1 MKKVVACVIV
11 CCILLCLFAACG
23 KAETYMELYVSGE
36 IPKNTI
42 IKQDTNNK
50 ILKIEEGEN
59 FSWICTVSK
68 KTWDTYFNMAT
79 EQFRKDIIKYLNQ
92 EIHPS
97 FINIVNY
104 KINEDF
110 SEAEIYVDLMITHGY
125 WISMNDFSAATIEIK
140 SAGKQFRYTL
150 FGDYNFDCK
159 IYFSILNKNILE

>member
-23 KAETYMELYVSGE
+23 KKETYMELYVAGE

-68 KTWDTYFNMAT
+68 KTWNTYFNMAT
-79 EQFRKDIIKYLNQ
+79 EQFSKDIIKYFNQ
-92 EIHPS
+92 EIQPD

-110 SEAEIYVDLMITHGY
+110 SEAEIYVDMIITPEY
-125 WISMNDFSAATIEIK
+125 WRSMNDFYAATIEIK

-150 FGDYNFDCK
+150 FGDYNFNCK
-159 IYFSILNKNILE
+159 IYFSISNKNRLE

>member
-1 MKKVVACVIV
+1 MQRQLSA
-11 CCILLCLFAACG
+11 
-23 KAETYMELYVSGE
+23 KAGRNQS
-36 IPKNTI
+36 KQNTI
-42 IKQDTNNK
+42 AAGCMLLIF
-50 ILKIEEGEN
+50 LLMAGGCSLVKIEEGEN

-92 EIHPS
+92 EIQPD
-97 FINIVNY
+97 FINIMNY

-110 SEAEIYVDLMITHGY
+110 SEAEIYVDIIITPEY
-125 WISMNDFSAATIEIK
+125 YRSMNDFSAATIEIK

-150 FGDYNFDCK
+150 FGDYNFNCK

>member
-23 KAETYMELYVSGE
+23 KAETYMELYVAGE

-68 KTWDTYFNMAT
+68 KTWNAYFNMAT
-79 EQFRKDIIKYLNQ
+79 EQFSKDIIKYFNQ
-92 EIHPS
+92 EIQPD
-97 FINIVNY
+97 FISIVNY

-110 SEAEIYVDLMITHGY
+110 SEAEIYVDMIITPEY
-125 WISMNDFSAATIEIK
+125 WRSMNDFYVATIEIK

-150 FGDYNFDCK
+150 FGDYNFNCK
-159 IYFSILNKNILE
+159 IYFSISNKNILK